1 MQIPQLEN
9 SLKTNSSS
17 LVWIPLDD
25 LSIPK
30 RQLRLHPKSQIKK
43 IAESLEKFGCVA
55 PILVDQHN
63 NVVAGVARIRA
74 ARLIGLQTILAV
86 RIEHLTDEEIHLY
99 RIADNRL
106 AEDSDWNSPELKL
119 EFEDLIVLGQD
130 ITITGFD
137 QPETDIILSDGS
149 PAPDRADEIRA
160 VDTDTVPVTRLGDT
174 WQVGAHRIHC
184 GDAQNSAV
192 FSELLGGEEVKA
204 VFTDPP
210 YNVSVASHIG
220 GLGRHKHREFVM
232 ASGEMSPE
240 LYSAFLK
247 NTVEN
252 AVRSAIKGAVLFV
265 CIDWRSSD
273 TLKRAADA
281 IGLEA
286 LNLCVWNKTNGTMG
300 SLYRSKHELIWVF
313 RVPGAGHTNNVQ
325 LGKHGRNRSNVCD
338 YPGANTPGSDS
349 NRDLALHPTIKPV
362 ALIADAIRDVTN
374 RGDIVLDIFGGVGS
388 TLLAAERTGRQAR
401 LIELDPCYVDA
412 ALHRIREHTGLCIHL
427 KQTGQSFDKV
437 SVERRGPA
445 QYETPNVSTRYRPR
459 RTEATQTSSNGGN
472 NGPKTA

>member
-325 LGKHGRNRSNVCD
+325 LGKYGRNRMSVTI
-338 YPGANTPGSDS
+338 PAPIHQGATAIVTLRCIQPS
-349 NRDLALHPTIKPV
+349 NRSPSSPM
-362 ALIADAIRDVTN
+362 
-374 RGDIVLDIFGGVGS
+374 
-388 TLLAAERTGRQAR
+388 
-401 LIELDPCYVDA
+401 
-412 ALHRIREHTGLCIHL
+412 
-427 KQTGQSFDKV
+427 QS
-437 SVERRGPA
+437 
-445 QYETPNVSTRYRPR
+445 
-459 RTEATQTSSNGGN
+459 AT
-472 NGPKTA
+472 